1 MYKVH
6 FPVINIDWQKSPVPA
21 TDLAE
26 IVFLKFQFL
35 PIESIRLSGPPGPWA
50 TKISWGGFQRGF
62 QSQASLIQQNNIQL
76 RFSYYVCRSFW
87 EL

>member
-6 FPVINIDWQKSPVPA
+6 FPVINTDWQKSPVPA

-35 PIESIRLSGPPGPWA
+35 PIESIRLSGPPWTSKGKVCKA
-50 TKISWGGFQRGF
+50 INAYFSHQILVVFFETIFMCII
-62 QSQASLIQQNNIQL
+62 QSSID
-76 RFSYYVCRSFW
+76 
-87 EL
+87 

>member
-1 MYKVH
+1 VH

-35 PIESIRLSGPPGPWA
+35 PIESIRLSGPPSNTVDPRPKKQYSH
-50 TKISWGGFQRGF
+50 KI
-62 QSQASLIQQNNIQL
+62 IIIIK
-76 RFSYYVCRSFW
+76 
-87 EL
+87 

>member
-35 PIESIRLSGPPGPWA
+35 PIESIRLSGPPRAP
-50 TKISWGGFQRGF
+50 IYI
-62 QSQASLIQQNNIQL
+62 SQAAGGAQDD
-76 RFSYYVCRSFW
+76 
-87 EL
+87 

>member
-35 PIESIRLSGPPGPWA
+35 PIESIRLSGPPGPE
-50 TKISWGGFQRGF
+50 GLP
-62 QSQASLIQQNNIQL
+62 ASLFKRYNI
-76 RFSYYVCRSFW
+76 
-87 EL
+87 